1 MRYAVGNRAYK
12 ESDMAEEETKTAEE
26 EPKAAET
33 IDLEAEVK
41 KEVSELSQ
49 TQLMVRRFMRSKL
62 SVFGAVMII
71 LIYLIIIFADFLAP
85 YHFDDQFSDAVWV
98 APTKLRFQGGKVG
111 VFGSKTVL
119 DPDTFTYTFTED
131 PDTFYPIKLFAREW
145 DYKLLWLFPTN
156 IHLFGIEAETTRVFL
171 FGSDRLGRD
180 MFSRVLRGG
189 QISMSIGLAGILLS
203 LVLGSVIGTLSGYM
217 GGMVDNLIQRTMELI
232 SSIPQ
237 IPLWAALAGALPQN
251 MPMVQRFFMISV
263 ILSLIGWIGL
273 ARQVR
278 GKVMAYRAADYTAA
292 ARAAGAGSMYIVL
305 NHMIPNASSHII
317 VVAAMSIPGMI
328 GAETALSFLGLGIQP
343 PLVSWGSLLRVA
355 QNVTAVILH
364 PWEMIPAVAV
374 IIAVACFNFMGDGMR
389 DAVDPYG

>member
-1 MRYAVGNRAYK
+1 
-12 ESDMAEEETKTAEE
+12 MAEEETPT
-26 EPKAAET
+26 AET
-33 IDLEAEVK
+33 IDLAEDK

-49 TQLMVRRFMRSKL
+49 TQLMVRRFMQSKL
-62 SVFGAVMII
+62 SVFGGIVII
-71 LIYLIIIFADFLAP
+71 LIYLIILFADFLAP
-85 YHFDDQFSDAVWV
+85 YHYDDQFVEAVWT

-111 VFGSKTVL
+111 VYAVKTVL
-119 DPDTFTYTFTED
+119 NPDTYTYEFQED
-131 PDTFYPIKLFAREW
+131 PNAFYPIRLFVRAW

-156 IHLFGIEAETTRVFL
+156 VHLFGLETQDTRVFL
-171 FGSDRLGRD
+171 WGSDKLGRD

-189 QISMSIGLAGILLS
+189 QISMSIGLVGILLS
-203 LVLGSVIGTLSGYM
+203 LVLGSVIGTVSGYM
-217 GGMVDNLIQRTMELI
+217 GGVVDNLIQRAMELI

-251 MPMVQRFFMISV
+251 TPVVQRFFMISV
-263 ILSLIGWIGL
+263 ILSLVGWIGL

-278 GKVMAYRAADYTAA
+278 GKVMAYRAADYTSA
-292 ARAAGAGSMYIVL
+292 ARAAGAGGWHIIM
-305 NHMIPNASSHII
+305 NHMLPNASSHII

-355 QNVTAVILH
+355 QNVTAVLLH

-374 IIAVACFNFMGDGMR
+374 IIAVACFNFLGDGMR